1 MNAIKLAAMCALTLG
16 AAVLAG
22 AAVAV
27 DPMTREEA
35 QDYLARHRMGRDAE
49 NVIAAVM
56 RGDAAA
62 AEALLAA
69 GVDPNAKGSLP
80 HSALQMASLSCQGG
94 QVSDERILG
103 VMDALIRHGARV
115 NEPGVGGLDALF
127 VAVQNCKPAIVR
139 RLVAAGANLNSRTP
153 QGYTPLSMALI
164 VKNYDAAEML
174 IEAGAR
180 LSAEAAKKLLD
191 GEEKNSRLTQL
202 VKRARAK

>member
-1 MNAIKLAAMCALTLG
+1 MKTIKLTAMCVLALG
-16 AAVLAG
+16 ACVLAG
-22 AAVAV
+22 AANAV
-27 DPMTREEA
+27 DAMTREEA
-35 QDYLARHRMGRDAE
+35 RDYLTRHRIAIDPE

-62 AEALLAA
+62 LEVLLAA

-94 QVSDERILG
+94 RVSEGHILD
-103 VMDALIRHGARV
+103 VMDVLIRHGARV

-139 RLVAAGANLNSRTP
+139 RLVTGGANINSRTP

-164 VKNYDAAEML
+164 VKNYDAAEVL

-180 LSAEAAKKLLD
+180 LSAEAAGKLLD
-191 GEEKNSRLTQL
+191 AKEKDPRLTQL